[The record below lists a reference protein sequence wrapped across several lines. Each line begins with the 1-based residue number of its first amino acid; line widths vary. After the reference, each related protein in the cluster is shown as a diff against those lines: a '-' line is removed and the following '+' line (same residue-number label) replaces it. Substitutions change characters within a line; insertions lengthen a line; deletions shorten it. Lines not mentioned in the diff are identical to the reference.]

1 MKSQRRILSN
11 FLIIL
16 KHSLLSFFIFRIKKQ
31 YCVFLQVFII
41 HLCIICSIGHYVF
54 AQHDTVDSNAS
65 EAFIFDDES
74 QDRDVIVDSNDEVIQ
89 AKILNLETITNLDD
103 LLNQTLYVGQYI
115 TIQYRLIL
123 FNDAKII
130 YTEFKPSL
138 EQKTKQ
144 NKLSS
149 VSLVKDGEWQKDGD
163 SYIASYTFKILNT
176 KVSIPALVVHV
187 QNDVMQDAMQTDV
200 INLVAQSLS
209 NSPNYCGV
217 IANDLKVVEYTLEH
231 YDDNTNMIL
240 IEIEGHNSNLEDFR
254 LPNIKDQEFGQGTK
268 FSNETARVNVLARI
282 PKSIATIDFSYFDI
296 NKRNFI
302 PLSIPNV
309 INVSFD
315 DEVKADLNPKS
326 SYLRI
331 TNIAIIV
338 LIVWFL
344 LLTII
349 KRSYFAAVISCFLV
363 GLLVYRIFANSY
375 SIKTLPN
382 ARDLI
387 QPTRNATELLVIPN
401 PTKLEAIDKKNDFY
415 KVHIDSKVGWI
426 SRMDTNKK

>member
-16 KHSLLSFFIFRIKKQ
+16 KHSLLPFFVFRIKRQ
-31 YCVFLQVFII
+31 YCLFLQAFII
-41 HLCIICSIGHYVF
+41 HLCIICSIGNYVF
-54 AQHDTVDSNAS
+54 AQHDPVDSNAS
-65 EAFIFDDES
+65 ETFVFDDEL
-74 QDRDVIVDSNDEVIQ
+74 QDRDAIVDSNDEVIQ

-138 EQKTKQ
+138 EQ
-144 NKLSS
+144 N
-149 VSLVKDGEWQKDGD
+149 GD

-217 IANDLKVVEYTLEH
+217 VANDLKVVEYTLEH

-326 SYLRI
+326 SFLRI
-331 TNIAIIV
+331 TNIAIII

-382 ARDLI
+382 ARVLI

>member
-115 TIQYRLIL
+115 TI
-123 FNDAKII
+123 
-130 YTEFKPSL
+130 
-138 EQKTKQ
+138 
-144 NKLSS
+144 
-149 VSLVKDGEWQKDGD
+149 
-163 SYIASYTFKILNT
+163 ILNT

-326 SYLRI
+326 SFLRI

-382 ARDLI
+382 ARVLI